1 MTLKFPKPSFLDQM
15 LRLIGKKR
23 CIIIPS
29 DSFNKHREYV
39 YLFAKKESFLL
50 LFLDQQ
56 EESCLK
62 EELMYFM
69 QGVITIMIKKGDVQ
83 YGREL

>member
-1 MTLKFPKPSFLDQM
+1 M
-15 LRLIGKKR
+15 
-23 CIIIPS
+23 
-29 DSFNKHREYV
+29 
-39 YLFAKKESFLL
+39 YLFLQKRKVFLL

-69 QGVITIMIKKGDVQ
+69 QGVITIMIQKGDVQ
-83 YGREL
+83 YGGYYN